1 MKRFAALL
9 IAAVVLAAL
18 FAGCS
23 SSKKVKVIDIKLTDE
38 EPANSIAK
46 ATNELN

>member
-1 MKRFAALL
+1 VQDM
-9 IAAVVLAAL
+9 VN
-18 FAGCS
+18 GN
-23 SSKKVKVIDIKLTDE
+23 IKLVVIDE